1 MKKITSLLLVMVVVA
16 GFISLFTACKSE
28 PSSDVNQDKIYTEYT
43 LYYDGNAD
51 KTYARASFKFSNVAG
66 TLLQLDAPS
75 EVTFNSD
82 VLTFNSTL
90 AYYEKE
96 YAGLKSSGTFVWTDL
111 NGTSY
116 TNAISMKSITFPA
129 VVDSINR
136 DSSFELSWVGDS
148 LSTDESVTLTM
159 VDASASVQIFYQND
173 INSQSI
179 ILAANQLGYLLDG
192 NATMNFDRYY
202 KPDLTQQNT
211 AGGSITGRYRPPQKT
226 AILY

>member
-1 MKKITSLLLVMVVVA
+1 MKKLTSLLLIMVVIA
-16 GFISLFTACKSE
+16 GFISLYTACKSE

-51 KTYARASFKFSNVAG
+51 KTYARASFKFSNIAG

-75 EVTFNSD
+75 EVTFNGD

-111 NGTSY
+111 NSTSY
-116 TNAISMKSITFPA
+116 TNAISMKTIEFPA
-129 VVDSINR
+129 VIDSINR
-136 DSSFELSWVGDS
+136 DSSFELAWVGDS
-148 LSTDESVTLTM
+148 LSTDESVTLT
-159 VDASASVQIFYQND
+159 VIDASLSTQIFYQND

-179 ILAANQLGYLLDG
+179 ILGANQLGLLLDSS
-192 NATMNFDRYY
+192 ATLNYDRYY

-211 AGGSITGRYRPPQKT
+211 AGGLITGRYRPPQKT

>member
-1 MKKITSLLLVMVVVA
+1 MKKITSLLLIAVIVA

-51 KTYARASFKFSNVAG
+51 KTYARASFKFSNIAG
-66 TLLQLDAPS
+66 TLLQLDNPS
-75 EVTFNSD
+75 EVTFNGD

-96 YAGLKSSGTFVWTDL
+96 YSGLISSGTFVWTDL

-116 TNAISMKSITFPA
+116 TNSITMKPIAFPA
-129 VVDSINR
+129 VIDSINK
-136 DSSFELSWVGDS
+136 DSSYELPWVGDS

-159 VDASASVQIFYQND
+159 VDASLSPQVFYQND

-179 ILAANQLGYLLDG
+179 ILAANQLALLLDG
-192 NATMNFDRYY
+192 SATLNYDRYY
-202 KPDLTQQNT
+202 KPALAQQNT
-211 AGGSITGRYRPPQKT
+211 AGGLITGRYRPPQKT
-226 AILY
+226 AILF